1 MDKIKKPIYKKW
13 WFWLIIIVII
23 LIAIGSSGSS
33 SSNSS
38 NDNSN
43 NKSQTQETK
52 SSNKVVKFSEQSKV
66 GDVKFKILKVKETKN
81 ISNEAGKSK
90 ANGKFII
97 IELQLKNESKD
108 PVQYSSDDFT
118 LNNDGKS
125 FESDD
130 NSFDASENMNS
141 QETIYNNNKDFIG
154 VYDKFNPGLTKKT
167 YLVFDVPKD
176 LNLSKT
182 NLIIAKDDDIQ
193 FALK

>member
-33 SSNSS
+33 SS
-38 NDNSN
+38 DNSN
-43 NKSQTQETK
+43 NKSQSQTQESK
-52 SSNKVVKFSEQSKV
+52 NKVVKLNEQSKI
-66 GDVKFKILKVKETKN
+66 GDVGVKVLKVKETKN

-97 IELQLKNESKD
+97 IELSLKNESKD
-108 PVQYSSDDFT
+108 PIQYDSHDFT

-125 FESDD
+125 YEIDD
-130 NSFDASENMNS
+130 NSFDASGNMNS
-141 QETIYNNNKDFIG
+141 QQSIYNNNKDFIG
-154 VYDKFNPGLTKKT
+154 VYDKFNPGITKKT

-176 LNLSKT
+176 LDLSKT
-182 NLIIAKDDDIQ
+182 NLVIAQDDDIQ